1 MQQHEVGSR
10 VVKSTA
16 TLLQVPVKSIA
27 ADKLYADAI
36 RGTKMLYPL
45 LLPVFGP

>member
-1 MQQHEVGSR
+1 MQHKYSVPQHEVGSR

-27 ADKLYADAI
+27 ADKLYADAH
-36 RGTKMLYPL
+36 
-45 LLPVFGP
+45 